1 MMASLAGGLFMV
13 GFASEVLNASAL
25 QIGILAALP
34 LSANLAQLVGS
45 VWLEK
50 FGQRRKFCL
59 TTVTVG
65 RFLLIPI
72 LVLPFCTGFLSMG
85 QIVLALILLVG
96 LSSFFGALA
105 GVAWLEWMS
114 DVIPSRVRG
123 SYMARRNMVCA
134 GSGMVSVILG
144 GFFLDHWQST
154 HGGESHASGYLI
166 LFALGISLGF
176 VASWILSRIPDPKAG
191 PAPPGQKSFNV
202 GSLLRP
208 LQDKNFRTL
217 LIYVGAFMFVTQMAG
232 PFYTLFMLD
241 ALQISFSN
249 ISLFLTGA
257 TLASLFMWR
266 LWGPMCD
273 RLGNKPVLMVA
284 GTAHALIPLIWVTAV
299 PGAAFLPLLGAHIA
313 SGMFYSAIQLGHVNI
328 LVKLS
333 PQEGRSAYIAVF
345 NGMIGLST
353 ALAPVFGGI
362 LLKAGDSI
370 RIPVESFEFGPLQLL
385 FVFSG
390 LLQVII
396 LPLLSRVA
404 EFKSESS
411 TAVLMQLS
419 NDLNPQT
426 GLASASEFVLLK
438 KGKTD
443 HMLKSIDHKTD
454 DWAARSE
461 KRIEHVLDK
470 IISLSHKYFGKL
482 IRWIKEDS

>member
-45 VWLEK
+45 LWLQK

-59 TTVTVG
+59 TTVTAG
-65 RFLLIPI
+65 RFLLLPV
-72 LVLPFCTGFLSMG
+72 LALPFCTGFLSME

-96 LSSFFGALA
+96 ISSFFAALA

-123 SYMARRNMVCA
+123 TYMARRNMVCA
-134 GSGMVSVILG
+134 GSGMVAVILG
-144 GFFLDHWQST
+144 GFFLDRWQST
-154 HGGESHASGYLI
+154 HGGESHYSGYLI
-166 LFALGISLGF
+166 LFAVGISLGF

-191 PAPPGQKSFNV
+191 PAPVGKTSFNV
-202 GSLLRP
+202 SSLLRP
-208 LQDKNFRTL
+208 LQDANFRTL

-232 PFYTLFMLD
+232 PFYALFMLD
-241 ALQISFSN
+241 ELGISFSN

-266 LWGPMCD
+266 IWGPMCD

-284 GTAHALIPLIWVTAV
+284 GTAHAVIPLIWVTAV

-333 PQEGRSAYIAVF
+333 PQGGRSAYIAVF

-353 ALAPVFGGI
+353 ALAPIFGGL
-362 LLKAGDSI
+362 LLKATDSV
-370 RIPVESFEFGPLQLL
+370 RIPLDTFEFGPLHLL
-385 FVFSG
+385 FLFSG

-411 TAVLMQLS
+411 SAVMMQLS

-426 GLASASEFVLLK
+426 GLASASDFVLVK
-438 KGKTD
+438 KSKTD
-443 HMLKSIDHKTD
+443 HLLKTVDSKTD

-461 KRIEHVLDK
+461 KRIEAALDK
-470 IISLSHKYFGKL
+470 LISLGHKYFGGIIK
-482 IRWIKEDS
+482 WIKEDS